1 MIYSE
6 TSRIQ
11 QVLINL
17 IINAKDSLRENG
29 KINIKSSKDTE
40 WAVVTIEDNGLG
52 ISEDNLRRIYDPF
65 FTTKKDSGGTGL
77 GLSISYAIIRDH
89 LGTISVKS
97 RINKGT
103 VFTLRL
109 PLSGYG
115 GNDKR

>member
-1 MIYSE
+1 M
-6 TSRIQ
+6 
-11 QVLINL
+11 LINL
-17 IINAKDSLRENG
+17 IINAKDSIRDSG
-29 KINIKSSKDTE
+29 KIIIKSQKDTDS
-40 WAVVTIEDNGLG
+40 AVITIEDNGQG
-52 ISEDNLRRIYDPF
+52 ISEENLRRIYDPF

-97 RINKGT
+97 RINRGT

-109 PLSGYG
+109 PLSGSR